1 VEKNPVFAPVLPT
14 LDQIELLTEQRMVRM
29 GYAKRSSLNVTM
41 RRS

>member
-1 VEKNPVFAPVLPT
+1 MKKNPVFAPVPAT

-29 GYAKRSSLNVTM
+29 GYAKRSSFNVAM